1 MPGTSPQPLM
11 TEPSRFPD
19 APLSAF
25 SSRLNGPH
33 AGGRE
38 DTGSEP
44 SALRGAEDWLAGVP
58 TRRGARWGD
67 GGHAAGGV
75 RGEGAGG
82 GQRAGSR
89 RGGLGLPRPGPPS
102 RSSGAGARVG
112 LGLSP
117 AVCIS
122 LAGGGAGVER
132 NRPRLER
139 CLFFLTSQRRQTTP
153 RARRPDLAGPA
164 PGKGQR
170 GDSPCPREC
179 ARVPAA
185 GWAGRVGPS
194 RSSRFL
200 ALRTTV
206 LLLPWL
212 P

>member
-11 TEPSRFPD
+11 TEPSRLPD

-58 TRRGARWGD
+58 TRRGTRWGD

-89 RGGLGLPRPGPPS
+89 RGGSGYRGPALP
-102 RSSGAGARVG
+102 
-112 LGLSP
+112 P
-117 AVCIS
+117 A
-122 LAGGGAGVER
+122 A
-132 NRPRLER
+132 
-139 CLFFLTSQRRQTTP
+139 
-153 RARRPDLAGPA
+153 RARGP
-164 PGKGQR
+164 G
-170 GDSPCPREC
+170 
-179 ARVPAA
+179 
-185 GWAGRVGPS
+185 
-194 RSSRFL
+194 
-200 ALRTTV
+200 
-206 LLLPWL
+206 
-212 P
+212 